1 MMVASIGDG
10 HGPVKI
16 TKLLL
21 KFINRRVITSVFNC
35 EFKIQAAIRT
45 DKKVHSYDQKVKL
58 SFNIRLEPKQ
68 LQWILNNKLPN
79 DIYITNC
86 FIVAN
91 DFHVRKKCVLNTYH
105 YQINCGPYNVFQQRY
120 IYQYNKP
127 LRKINLQKI
136 AKIFVGTYDFSNF
149 SLLKDNETIN
159 RVRNIKS
166 IKIKKHQDLVIIIIK
181 VPSFIRHQVRMIVGS
196 ILACYEGKI
205 SLAQLQE
212 KLLNPLTLKTKYQVS
227 GVGLYLMNIKY

>member
-1 MMVASIGDG
+1 MA
-10 HGPVKI
+10 
-16 TKLLL
+16 
-21 KFINRRVITSVFNC
+21 VITSAFNC
-35 EFKIQAAIRT
+35 EFKIQVASRT

-58 SFNIRLEPKQ
+58 SFNIVLEPKQ

-86 FIVAN
+86 CLVAN
-91 DFHVRKKCVLNTYH
+91 DFHVRKKCVLKTYH
-105 YQINCGPYNVFQQRY
+105 YQINCGSYNVFQQRY

-127 LRKINLQKI
+127 LRKRKLQKI
-136 AKIFVGTYDFSNF
+136 AKIFVGTYDFANF

-181 VPSFIRHQVRMIVGS
+181 APSFIRHQVRMIVGS
-196 ILACYEGKI
+196 ILACLWRKNIVNTVARKI
-205 SLAQLQE
+205 
-212 KLLNPLTLKTKYQVS
+212 
-227 GVGLYLMNIKY
+227 IKSFSFEN